1 MSRKEIVSMVSRA
14 FALLLIM
21 WAFTELTYLPDRL
34 LGLIHHVNER
44 STLTQH
50 DYWTSYYLI
59 LTVFTVLR
67 ILVFLLSRFR
77 FGDADHG
84 WRQFFHCS
92 KIEAIQGKPNSRKRF
107 NQA

>member
-14 FALLLIM
+14 FM

-67 ILVFLLSRFR
+67 ILVFLVVALSF
-77 FGDADHG
+77 
-84 WRQFFHCS
+84 WRCGPRV
-92 KIEAIQGKPNSRKRF
+92 EAVFSLQQDRSDSGETKL
-107 NQA
+107 A